1 MPASCACVDF
11 GMLSPICS
19 NLSSVI
25 VPVEKEDGLASSKT
39 GRDDMTCQ
47 VSRPNISAEFP
58 SLPSLRR
65 VDTLGVLESNTRA
78 SRVAVAALC

>member
-1 MPASCACVDF
+1 MTVAV
-11 GMLSPICS
+11 
-19 NLSSVI
+19 V
-25 VPVEKEDGLASSKT
+25 KEDGLASSKT

-47 VSRPNISAEFP
+47 VSRLHLSAEFP

-78 SRVAVAALC
+78 SRVAVAVLR